1 MRLINNFSLISSIL
15 VEKTEDNVVFEP
27 IGNESELSW
36 YAFYT
41 MPRCEKKVT
50 ERLLKLGWEV
60 YLPLLDSIR
69 QWSDRKKRVQLP
81 LIPSI
86 VFVRTTPSSL
96 PEVLVCEGVVRVL
109 RYLKRPA
116 LVRDVEIAHLRILLK
131 EPDTIDLIAGPSDL
145 TLGVKVRVVRGPF
158 AGIVGTCIRLQGRNQ
173 LVVEIGA
180 LNRQIKLTLPV
191 SFIEKERVPLVYHPE
206 PALI

>member
-1 MRLINNFSLISSIL
+1 MINTIL
-15 VEKTEDNVVFEP
+15 VERTEESVVFEP
-27 IGNESELSW
+27 VGNEGELSW

-41 MPRCEKKVT
+41 MPRTEKKVT
-50 ERLLKLGWEV
+50 ERLTKLGWEV

-86 VFVRTTPSSL
+86 VFVRTTPKL
-96 PEVLVCEGVVRVL
+96 VTEVLFCEGVVRVL
-109 RYLKRPA
+109 RYLKKPA
-116 LVRDVEIAHLRILLK
+116 PIRDVEIANLRILLR
-131 EPDTIDLIAGPSDL
+131 EPNAINLMDVPSDL
-145 TLGVKVRVVRGPF
+145 TSGVVVRVVRGPF
-158 AGIVGTCIRLQGRNQ
+158 AGLTGTCIRLQGRGS

-191 SFIEKERVPLVYHPE
+191 CFIEKERVPLVHHPQ